1 VDASRHLE
9 LVEVIDLLR
18 QAQAVALGRLDA
30 DVMGLDQRPAERA
43 GDRGRAQPD
52 DSERER
58 RRIGYVSEDQ
68 VLPPGS
74 SVAEI
79 IALHRYLFPSWDTQM
94 ERELLDGNKAIR
106 LSEVR
111 QALENAMLRNPSHW
125 RSYYH
130 GDEAQQRFS
139 RAYSYSDRCR
149 YYWHEAEVKEEIGR
163 LLDNLENQPLPAT
176 LISQFLPLEYE
187 GALAGS
193 HSTRPRDLVRA
204 HIQAI
209 LRRYAKACGLGN

>member
-1 VDASRHLE
+1 
-9 LVEVIDLLR
+9 
-18 QAQAVALGRLDA
+18 
-30 DVMGLDQRPAERA
+30 
-43 GDRGRAQPD
+43 
-52 DSERER
+52 
-58 RRIGYVSEDQ
+58 
-68 VLPPGS
+68 
-74 SVAEI
+74 
-79 IALHRYLFPSWDTQM
+79 
-94 ERELLDGNKAIR
+94 

-149 YYWHEAEVKEEIGR
+149 YYWHEAEVQEEIGR
-163 LLDNLENQPLPAT
+163 LLANLENQPLPAT

-187 GALAGS
+187 AARAGS
-193 HSTRPRDLVRA
+193 HSTRPRDLVRG
-204 HIQAI
+204 HIQPI